1 MSFCEI
7 VQRIK
12 FWRNADRIGPDM
24 LTTHWRLYFKST
36 MKALCRKKFQHFGDG
51 ADFRPGAYAEACSKI
66 WIGNNVVI
74 RPSTFLFADPTNG
87 GGGIVIEEDVLIGP
101 GVHFYTN
108 NHEFLDVT
116 KPIIEQGYPP
126 PISKD
131 SIVVRCGSW
140 IGAGAVILPGVTI
153 GKNAV
158 VGAGSIVTRD
168 VPDFT
173 VVAGNPARVLR
184 RIGTD

>member
-1 MSFCEI
+1 MNFREI
-7 VQRIK
+7 VQRIR
-12 FWRNADRIGPDM
+12 FWRDADRIGPDM
-24 LTTHWRLYFKST
+24 LATHWHLYFKST

-66 WIGNNVVI
+66 LIGKNVVI
-74 RPSTFLFADPTNG
+74 RPGTFLFADPAHG
-87 GGGIVIEEDVLIGP
+87 GGGIIIEDDVLIGP
-101 GVHFYTN
+101 CVHFYTN
-108 NHEFLDVT
+108 NHEFLDTT
-116 KPIIEQGYPP
+116 KPIIDQGYPLP
-126 PISKD
+126 TTKD
-131 SIVVRCGSW
+131 SIVVRRGSW
-140 IGAGAVILPGVTI
+140 IGAGVVILPGVTI

-158 VGAGSIVTRD
+158 VGAGSIVTCD